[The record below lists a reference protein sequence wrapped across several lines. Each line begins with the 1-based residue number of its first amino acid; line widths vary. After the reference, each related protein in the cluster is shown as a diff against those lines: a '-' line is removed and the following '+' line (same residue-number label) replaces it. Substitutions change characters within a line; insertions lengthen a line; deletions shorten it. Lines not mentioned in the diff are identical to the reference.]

1 MKNRAGNEFETFLN
15 ECNTYVW
22 EWYIPEQF
30 VRFGI
35 PSLNGLWIDDK
46 EKIFKLTT
54 VLERVHPDDFDK
66 IFVRRNSPLYVS
78 DEMFEVDI
86 RLNLAGRPAPEEGG
100 QRHPSKWEWFG
111 FRGKTLRR
119 DKSGRP
125 IHLRGVAINIDQRIR
140 AQIKLLG
147 QKEHLLQNERH
158 KTDYCAGVMQEVVAF
173 LSSLAQGAEGLI
185 SGDSLY
191 SREERLAKIAEI
203 KERVAHILELN
214 DKMKSLLGS
223 TETTERHFKTFSL
236 WEHLAELQQ
245 VYALRQQQ
253 GGAKLYFS
261 NQYDDLTM
269 RIDVKLFD
277 LLLENVI
284 NAQMHQTRDGY
295 LTLSYVR
302 VGETVQLTVT
312 SITGA
317 SASVDDR
324 MERGLGL
331 SVCRLMAKRLWGD
344 IVVVQE
350 GSRIHYRI
358 TLPLDAGK
366 ASGEPQVEEKV
377 DVFDEIEAERQA
389 EQKAAAALK
398 SALPNVLIGVHG
410 ETTVFFGGQHLF
422 NATVVDN
429 TDELLREFELHQPE
443 IVFVD
448 YNLRGTLTPLDAVS
462 RMRERSDDTPII
474 VTSDY
479 APRALHRQIH
489 ALGAQYLLTN
499 PLSLRKVN
507 LMIRKYLK

>member
-1 MKNRAGNEFETFLN
+1 MKTKGGNEFETFLN

-54 VLERVHPDDFDK
+54 VLERVHPDDFNK
-66 IFVRRNSPLYVS
+66 IFVRRNSPLYIS

-86 RLNLAGRPAPEEGG
+86 RLNLTG
-100 QRHPSKWEWFG
+100 KWEWFG

-119 DKSGRP
+119 DKTGRP

-147 QKEHLLQNERH
+147 SKEHQLQNERH
-158 KTDYCAGVMQEVVAF
+158 KTDYCAGVMQEVVSF
-173 LSSLAQGAEGLI
+173 ISSMAQSAEAVI

-191 SREERLAKIAEI
+191 SREERLSKIAEI
-203 KERVAHILELN
+203 KERATHILELN
-214 DKMKSLLGS
+214 DKVKTLLGS
-223 TETTERHFKTFSL
+223 VEVTERQLKTLSL

-245 VYALRQQQ
+245 VYALRPQQ
-253 GGAKLYFS
+253 GLPKLYFS

-277 LLLENVI
+277 MLIENVI
-284 NAQMHQTRDGY
+284 NSQMHNTHGGY
-295 LTLSYVR
+295 LMMSYAR
-302 VGETVQLTVT
+302 AGESVQLTVT
-312 SITGA
+312 STESLPA
-317 SASVDDR
+317 SAERLGRLGS
-324 MERGLGL
+324 ERGLGL

-344 IVVVQE
+344 IAVEQDE
-350 GSRIHYRI
+350 GGKVHYRI
-358 TLPLDAGK
+358 TLPLDACK
-366 ASGEPQVEEKV
+366 ASGEDRAEGTKL
-377 DVFDEIEAERQA
+377 DVLDEIEADARPQVLSPA
-389 EQKAAAALK
+389 GDQRM
-398 SALPNVLIGVHG
+398 SGLPLVLIGVLG
-410 ETTVFFGGQHLF
+410 ETSSLVGRHLF
-422 NATVVDN
+422 DAVFTDS
-429 TDELLREFELHQPE
+429 TDELLSEFARLQPE
-443 IVFVD
+443 IVFID
-448 YNLRGTLTPLDAVS
+448 YNLHGSVPPLEAVCRIRQQS
-462 RMRERSDDTPII
+462 HDTPII

-479 APRALHRQIH
+479 APRILHRRIH
-489 ALGAQYLLTN
+489 ELGAQYLLAN

>member
-1 MKNRAGNEFETFLN
+1 MRNKASNEFETFLN

-66 IFVRRNSPLYVS
+66 IFVRRNSPLYAS

-86 RLNLAGRPAPEEGG
+86 RLNLTG
-100 QRHPSKWEWFG
+100 KWEWFG
-111 FRGKTLRR
+111 FRGKTLKR

-158 KTDYCAGVMQEVVAF
+158 KTDYCAGVMQEVVSF
-173 LSSLAQGAEGLI
+173 ITSLAPAAEAII

-203 KERVAHILELN
+203 KEKVTHILELN
-214 DKMKSLLGS
+214 DKVKTLLGGMGEADRS
-223 TETTERHFKTFSL
+223 FKTLSL

-245 VYALRQQQ
+245 VYALKQPSVP
-253 GGAKLYFS
+253 KLYFS
-261 NQYDDLTM
+261 NLYDDLTV
-269 RIDVKLFD
+269 RINVKVFD
-277 LLLENVI
+277 ILIENVI
-284 NAQMHQTRDGY
+284 NTQMHNTHGGY
-295 LTLSYVR
+295 LTMSYVR
-302 VGETVQLTVT
+302 LGEQLQLTVT
-312 SITGA
+312 STGNGLPA
-317 SASVDDR
+317 DSL
-324 MERGLGL
+324 ERVGSESRLGL

-344 IVVVQE
+344 ITVEQE
-350 GSRIHYRI
+350 EGGKVHYRI

-366 ASGEPQVEEKV
+366 ASGEQSVKL
-377 DVFDEIEAERQA
+377 DVFDELEAEPKDRRKPVA
-389 EQKAAAALK
+389 VAPSVVVPAV
-398 SALPNVLIGVHG
+398 SGLPTVLIGVLS
-410 ETTVFFGGQHLF
+410 ETAYFYGQHLF
-422 NATVVDN
+422 NVIVAN
-429 TDELLREFELHQPE
+429 STDEMLRLFEERQPE
-443 IVFVD
+443 IVFID
-448 YNLRGTLTPLDAVS
+448 YNLRGALAPLDVVR
-462 RMRERSDDTPII
+462 RMRQMSHDTPII

-479 APRALHRQIH
+479 AHRVLHRQVRE
-489 ALGAQYLLTN
+489 LGAQYLLTN

-507 LMIRKYLK
+507 VMIRKYLK